1 LNTFGTFLGKSGD
14 CFEIKAGEEK
24 RLVAATKVRSI
35 LITTGASLST
45 DAIELAI
52 QHNIDLLFLDKSG
65 HPYARIWQC
74 KLGSTTKIRRL
85 QLEASESELGF
96 KLVVD
101 WVGTKIDH
109 QLDFLQELARHRPG
123 RADALQEYLAT
134 LQEARQALHTLHGSL
149 DERRSQVM
157 GIEGGA
163 GRAYFAALS
172 LLVPEPFKFQG
183 RSRQPAKDE
192 FNAMLN
198 YAYGI
203 LYGMVER
210 ACLLAGLD
218 PFVGFLHADNYNKKS
233 LVFDLIEP
241 FRILAEKT
249 TFYLF
254 SKREVRREHF
264 DRFHNGVSLN
274 AEGKK
279 LLIGAFNARME
290 TRVRYRGRNILQ
302 RDIIQFECHRLAN
315 LLLKGAEK
323 GEGNHSHQ
331 APSPQPGSEDS
342 QVIDG

>member
-1 LNTFGTFLGKSGD
+1 MQLVLNTFGTYLGKTGD
-14 CFEIKAGEEK
+14 CFEVKSGDAK
-24 RLVAATKVRSI
+24 RLVSAKKVRSI

-52 QHNIDLLFLDKSG
+52 ANNVDIVFLDKTG
-65 HPYARIWQC
+65 HPFARIWQC

-85 QLEASESELGF
+85 QLEASEAELGLQ
-96 KLVVD
+96 LVVE
-101 WVGTKIDH
+101 WVSTKI
-109 QLDFLQELARHRPG
+109 QNQIEFLQELARHRP
-123 RADALQEYLAT
+123 AKVEAIEEYLTT
-134 LQEARQALHTLHGSL
+134 LRAAL
-149 DERRSQVM
+149 DELKRLTGTIEQRRAAVM
-157 GIEGGA
+157 GVEGGA

-172 LLVPEPFKFQG
+172 FLTPDPYKFQG

-241 FRILAEKT
+241 FRIVAEQT

-254 SKREVRREHF
+254 SKRQVSKDHF
-264 DRFHNGVSLN
+264 DYLHNGVSLN

-279 LLIGAFNARME
+279 LLVSAFNACLDERI
-290 TRVRYRGRNILQ
+290 RYRGRNIMR

-315 LLLKGAEK
+315 LLLRKADATRGQEPQASTLPRPEAN
-323 GEGNHSHQ
+323 GEQ
-331 APSPQPGSEDS
+331 
-342 QVIDG
+342 